1 MTFMGMLLSM
11 EIELTI
17 QAEEDLEDLPVTMF
31 DRYEK
36 VLDRLERYPE
46 VSGIKWLTGDWR
58 GHGRIRFGDYRLIF
72 HMEAQQQ
79 RIVVDRVAHRKNV
92 YIE

>member
-1 MTFMGMLLSM
+1 MGMLLSM

-58 GHGRIRFGDYRLIF
+58 GHARIRIGDYRLIF

>member
-1 MTFMGMLLSM
+1 MTFMSMLLSM

-17 QAEEDLEDLPVTMF
+17 QAEQDLEDLPVTMF

-36 VLDRLERYPE
+36 VLDRLERYPA
-46 VSGIKWLTGDWR
+46 VSGIKRLTGDCK
-58 GHGRIRFGDYRLIF
+58 GHARIRFGDYRLIF